1 MSLALGVL
9 ASGSGTNFEA
19 IARASREGRL
29 DADLRLLVCNRPEA
43 KVLERATRL
52 EVPAVVVPHRDFASR
67 AEFEAEVLRH
77 LQGAGVEWVALA
89 GFMRIV
95 GRTLLQAF
103 PDRILNIH
111 PALLP
116 SFPGLHAV
124 RQALEAGVRESG
136 CTIHLVDAGT
146 DTGPRLAAA
155 SVPVHPDDDEETL
168 QARIQAEERR
178 LYPQV
183 LAWIAEGRL
192 AQTRGRWH
200 LSGVRPPAPNI
211 RIFDEASP

>member
-1 MSLALGVL
+1 MSLGLGVL

-19 IARASREGRL
+19 IARAARAGRL
-29 DADLRLLVCNRPEA
+29 DADLRLLVCNRPGA
-43 KVLERATRL
+43 KVLERAARL
-52 EVPAVVVPHRDFASR
+52 EVPAVVIPHRDFNDR

-77 LQGAGVEWVALA
+77 LRAAGVEWVALA

-95 GRTLLQAF
+95 GPTLLQAF
-103 PDRILNIH
+103 PHRILNIH

-116 SFPGLHAV
+116 AFPGLHAV
-124 RQALEAGVRESG
+124 RQALEAGAEESG

-146 DTGPRLAAA
+146 DTGPRLASA
-155 SVPVHPDDDEETL
+155 SVPVLPDDDEATL

-183 LAWIAEGRL
+183 LAWIAEGHL
-192 AQTRGRWH
+192 VQTRGRWH
-200 LSGVRPPAPNI
+200 LSGIRSPAPNVHV
-211 RIFDEASP
+211 FGEAEP